1 MKRATSVALSI
12 LAMSA
17 GWLAPTSTALAYP
30 GGTPSFVT
38 DVAPYC
44 AACHASVSEDQLQGV
59 PAARVSA
66 ELAANKHIAKI
77 ETAGDGSPYNGLSS
91 EQREALI
98 AAIKKIDAATTV
110 KLSAPAS
117 AKPGEVIDVVVEVT
131 GGSAPVLGV
140 ALVDSNQ
147 RWQASSAS
155 GAGWLVTEK
164 PKVTGPDG
172 KPQTKFTDGRNPALR
187 PGTSYVNVYEIAAD
201 PGASK
206 FSTVK
211 VAWKLRAPAQA
222 GSVPLAA
229 VLLYGT
235 EISSPNGAVET
246 AAGKGPRGGLGGSS
260 GRVKFSDVVQVKVQ

>member
-1 MKRATSVALSI
+1 MNRVSLALFC
-12 LAMSA
+12 A
-17 GWLAPTSTALAYP
+17 GLLAPASAALAYP
-30 GGTPSFVT
+30 GGTPSYVA

-44 AACHASVSEDQLQGV
+44 ASCHSSVSEDTLAGV
-59 PAARVSA
+59 PAPRVSA

-77 ETAGDGSPYNGLSS
+77 QNAGDGSPYNGLSAV
-91 EQREALI
+91 QRQELI
-98 AAIKKIDAATTV
+98 AGIQKIDAATKVTL
-110 KLSAPAS
+110 KAPAS
-117 AKPGEVIDVVVEVT
+117 AKPGEVIEVVVEVT

-147 RWQASSAS
+147 RWQASPATS
-155 GAGWLVTEK
+155 AGWEVTAK
-164 PKVTGPDG
+164 PVVTGPDG

-187 PGTSYVNVYEIAAD
+187 PGVTYVNVDGITAD
-201 PGASK
+201 PVAGK

-222 GSVPLAA
+222 GDVPLAA

-246 AAGKGPRGGLGGSS
+246 PVGKGPVGGFTGSG
-260 GRVKFSDVVQVKVQ
+260 GRVKFSDVQKIAVK